1 MIFILDKQEKVINT
15 LKNNGYHS
23 GANPFYDDVHTEILS
38 SGAETFTFSTVM
50 RGTLSE
56 DLSIGNYVAFK
67 KDNKYKLFQIM
78 QVTQNHTDHMAV
90 TVYCEC
96 AGLSLINKVFRA
108 RPIPSASLKT
118 FLSTV
123 LEETDWNVGIVE
135 FAAQESVDLDLEDAS
150 VYATLQNNISK
161 FGVELE
167 FRVEMKHGQIS
178 QKFVDTYSRRGKVT
192 GKRFVFGKDIESV
205 TKTVD
210 STELYTALIGRG
222 KDGLSFRDVQIGG
235 INKPKGQDFV
245 ADQESFE
252 RYNHNG
258 YHLTG
263 IFQFDTTSPEELLRQ
278 TYKKLQ
284 EVKDPKVT
292 YEIPVVLLSDLL
304 GTDWDKVRIGDYIE
318 IYDNAFNPPLML
330 TARVSQLE
338 TSFSNPN
345 NNKCTL
351 TNFVETASN
360 ITDEMRKMASKLEGY
375 VDNTIGNKFPVKS
388 EDIKD
393 NAIKTQHIYKDT
405 IKTEHLQANAVTA
418 DKIDSKYIQSVNG
431 KFESLE
437 VGKANISDLEASNA
451 KIDTLEAN
459 NARIDEL
466 IAKKVDTDRLT
477 AFEADINSLVAQK
490 ATIED
495 LNASN
500 ARIDNLEANNARI
513 DNLEAETAKIDRLVA
528 GKADISNLNAI
539 DATITQLKTEVAY
552 VRDLETTNAKVENLE
567 AEDAKIKNL
576 VADKATIRDLNAT
589 NIKVQNLEAETAKI
603 SKIES
608 DIVKTNQLV
617 ADKASIAELNA
628 VKVKAE
634 KVESDLI
641 ETNKLVADKANIR
654 DLNATNLEVKNLK
667 AKNGEFENLLA
678 GNLTA
683 GNIQAGSITGDRI
696 KAGTITA
703 NNIKAGTITAES
715 GILGT
720 AAIKTAN
727 IADAQITGAKI
738 ANGAIGNAQITDA
751 AISGAKIASAAI
763 TNAKIADAT
772 IEAAKIKSINA
783 STINTGTLDAN
794 RVNVTNLKADNITAG
809 SITVQG
815 ENLIHNTAFTANKYW
830 EGLGDTWNIDTNDK
844 FEGVNSVKVSRTNVN
859 DGSWAEL
866 RSESISVTPG
876 QTFVGSVY
884 AKTSGLTTNAD
895 ICIFAL
901 WAYRA
906 DGSRLGVREINIDR
920 NLSSYTRFV
929 ISGVVPNE
937 ATTLKL
943 AFSPRRN
950 GTFNFAKPMLSKGTI
965 ASVWK
970 QHNDELITDGA
981 INTDKIQENAVTA
994 SKLNLEDLFVSNGA
1008 FIQNL
1013 QAVELRAEQITTGKI
1028 DSERLDITG
1037 LVGFEAFDKNTQWVF
1052 DTSGDKTF
1060 INGGAIYT
1068 NSVTADKINA
1078 KGLTVTDASN
1088 MTTFKIDD
1096 QGEVYVTGNIQSSNY
1111 DEVAQTGYKITKDGD
1126 AILNNALVRGDVILP
1141 NAGITNFGGQK
1152 GNYNYVKN
1160 SSFENLVPNATSINN
1175 WITWGDIRVFVK
1187 QGQSNYNAPGIA
1199 YLGAVSGGGIW
1210 QSYNNTT
1217 IKPNSKYTLSLDM
1230 GREGAVRGF
1239 NCYIE
1244 FWNDNT
1250 KVEAIGIFNQSQ
1262 ASSIQRKTFTF
1273 TSTSKAYNEVRLVFV
1288 HDGAPNENSYL
1299 IQIGNIKLEEG
1310 DKTTPWY
1317 PSQLDNVNFI
1327 RFWAGSNYDNRDKAP
1342 FRVYQDGSMYATK
1355 GNFEGTFS
1363 GRIDIGNIHISDTNS
1378 SQAEF
1383 RINTNNDS
1391 ETKVFLSDQNSFINT
1406 NMVFGTTDNKQVEF
1420 DVVNRKL
1427 NAFDTTVRVNRTNK
1441 GWVEI
1446 GGIDADYSPLSL
1458 GFNQG
1463 THGDYRH
1470 DFMFSGGGLIFNNA
1484 GARGT
1489 GISDYVF
1496 KKKNGNERV
1505 KVEIDGTLDVDDDI
1519 VLGVMKIAKRTD
1531 SGNEGVDFII

>member
-1 MIFILDKQEKVINT
+1 MTNSTLFVLNRQEKVVGI
-15 LKNNGYHS
+15 LKNVNSNTNSAPYFS
-23 GANPFYDDVHTEILS
+23 DALTQYLS
-38 SGAETFTFSTVM
+38 NGAETFSFQ
-50 RGTLSE
+50 TLSNQ
-56 DLSIGNYVAFK
+56 DVAQHIVVGNYIAFK
-67 KDNKYKLFQIM
+67 KENKYKLFQITNIEEEHDETLYM
-78 QVTQNHTDHMAV
+78 
-90 TVYCEC
+90 TVYCES
-96 AGLSLINKVFRA
+96 AGLSLINNVVRA
-108 RPIPSASLKT
+108 RKLVSATIQT
-118 FLSTV
+118 FLEAI
-123 LEETDWNVGIVE
+123 LETSDWNVGNI
-135 FAAQESVDLDLEDAS
+135 D
-150 VYATLQNNISK
+150 YATSLKSRSIDIEDGSAYSILQKHITD
-161 FGVELE
+161 FECEIE
-167 FRVEMKHGQIS
+167 FRVEIEQGRIS
-178 QKFVDTYSRRGKVT
+178 QKFIDVYESRGKIT
-192 GKRFVFGKDIESV
+192 GKRFEFGRDIN
-205 TKTVD
+205 KIKRTVD
-210 STELYTALIGRG
+210 SSELATALIG
-222 KDGLSFRDVQIGG
+222 IGNNG
-235 INKPKGQDFV
+235 IRFTNVTKNEIDKPKGQDFV
-245 ADQESFE
+245 ADKEAFE

-258 YHLTG
+258 MHLTQV
-263 IFQFDTTSPEELLRQ
+263 FKYDTDSPEELLLK
-278 TYKKLQ
+278 TWEKLQ
-284 EVKDPKVT
+284 EIKNPKIT
-292 YEIPVVLLSDLL
+292 YEVDVALLAHLL
-304 GTDWDKVRIGDYIE
+304 GIPWQDVSIGDTVSI
-318 IYDNAFNPPLML
+318 IDNAFNPPIHLM
-330 TARVSQLE
+330 ARVSQLT
-338 TSFSNPN
+338 TSFTDPY
-345 NNKCTL
+345 NNKCVL
-351 TNFVETASN
+351 SNFTEVQSS
-360 ITDEMRKMASKLEGY
+360 ISDEMRKLASKLEGY
-375 VDNTIGNKFPVKS
+375 VDNTVGSKFPIDS

-393 NAIKTQHIYKDT
+393 NAIKTQHIYKNT
-405 IKTEHLQANAVTA
+405 ITTEHLQANAITV
-418 DKIDSKYIQSVNG
+418 DKIDAKYIESING
-431 KFESLE
+431 KFANLESN
-437 VGKANISDLEASNA
+437 KANI
-451 KIDTLEAN
+451 
-459 NARIDEL
+459 
-466 IAKKVDTDRLT
+466 TDLT
-477 AFEADINSLVAQK
+477 AAIANINELRADNASIKNLLANK
-490 ATIED
+490 IEVSD
-495 LNASN
+495 LNAFKAN
-500 ARIDNLEANNARI
+500 IENLIADKANIADLTAAIANI
-513 DNLEAETAKIDRLVA
+513 KELQAETAKIDKLVA

-552 VRDLETTNAKVENLE
+552 VRDLEATNAKIQNLE
-567 AEDAKIKNL
+567 AEDVKIKNL

-830 EGLGDTWNIDTNDK
+830 EGLGDTWNIDANDK

-1111 DEVAQTGYKITKDGD
+1111 DEVAQTGYQITKNGD
-1126 AILNNALVRGDVILP
+1126 AIFNNALVRGDVILP
-1141 NAGITNFGGQK
+1141 NAGMTNAYDMSQTKGRNLALKTNQTLELYGTGGENGNTGTPNNSNMKGDPYPLSIKPLSTLGLKIGDTICISYDWEATGTNFSGYIRAGFNAAPWEYTTYVYLSSTNKK
-1152 GNYNYVKN
+1152 GRVEHKYKI
-1160 SSFENLVPNATSINN
+1160 ENTDFGNQFITSTATAIRFRMDNVPV
-1175 WITWGDIRVFVK
+1175 G
-1187 QGQSNYNAPGIA
+1187 
-1199 YLGAVSGGGIW
+1199 
-1210 QSYNNTT
+1210 TT
-1217 IKPNSKYTLSLDM
+1217 IKISNFKLELGEETTD
-1230 GREGAVRGF
+1230 
-1239 NCYIE
+1239 
-1244 FWNDNT
+1244 W
-1250 KVEAIGIFNQSQ
+1250 
-1262 ASSIQRKTFTF
+1262 SSAPEDD
-1273 TSTSKAYNEVRLVFV
+1273 SNPVRL
-1288 HDGAPNENSYL
+1288 
-1299 IQIGNIKLEEG
+1299 
-1310 DKTTPWY
+1310 
-1317 PSQLDNVNFI
+1317 
-1327 RFWAGSNYDNRDKAP
+1327 WAGADYDNRNNAP

-1363 GRIDIGNIHISDTNS
+1363 GKIDVGNIHISDTNTT
-1378 SQAEF
+1378 QAEF
-1383 RINTNNDS
+1383 KINTNNDA
-1391 ETKVFLSDQNSFINT
+1391 ETKVFLSELNSYFNT
-1406 NMVFGTTDNKQVEF
+1406 NVLFGQPSDKQVEI
-1420 DVVNRKL
+1420 DVENRK
-1427 NAFDTTVRVNRTNK
+1427 VNVINSTLKVSRNGDN
-1441 GWVEI
+1441 GWVEFGRNDNVHSPMSI
-1446 GGIDADYSPLSL
+1446 GLDKGQY
-1458 GFNQG
+1458 
-1463 THGDYRH
+1463 GDYKH
-1470 DFMFSGGGLIFNNA
+1470 DFAFSGGGLIFNNV

-1489 GISDYVF
+1489 DNFDYCF
-1496 KKKNGNERV
+1496 RKKNGNERA
-1505 KVEIDGTLDVDDDI
+1505 KVEVDGTLDVVDDI